1 MIVEVCA
8 DSKLSSFNEFKWLEY
23 RAHKDTAYCFVCYLF
38 KDSSK
43 FPSRDAFVDEGFQN
57 WNMEVRIRKHAG
69 ATDSAHSEA
78 EEKFNLFLRPS

>member
-38 KDSSK
+38 KDSGDASG
-43 FPSRDAFVDEGFQN
+43 DAFVDGGF
-57 WNMEVRIRKHAG
+57 RIG
-69 ATDSAHSEA
+69 T
-78 EEKFNLFLRPS
+78 